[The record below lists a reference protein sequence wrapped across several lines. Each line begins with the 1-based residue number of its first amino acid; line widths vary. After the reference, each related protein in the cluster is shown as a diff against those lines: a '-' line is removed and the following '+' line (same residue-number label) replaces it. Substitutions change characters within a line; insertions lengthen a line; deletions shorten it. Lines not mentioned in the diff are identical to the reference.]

1 MSSVSKIEWTE
12 ATWNPVTGCRKISP
26 ACNNCYAETFANRFR
41 GVKGHPYEHGFLVK
55 LWYERLHLPLTWRKP
70 RFVFVN
76 SMSDLFLSDVPDT
89 FIEST
94 FQTMSSA
101 HWHTYQILT
110 KRAER
115 MFEWTTHNYTRQT
128 WPRNVWL
135 GVSIETSAFLD
146 RADFLSSTPA
156 HTKFISFEPL
166 LDRIQFTNGVLKVID
181 WVIVGGESGQKA
193 RRMHPEWVGPIYE
206 ECKKL
211 SVPFFFKQWGTFD
224 SRGRRVGK
232 RKAGRK
238 YLGRQWSGM
247 PQHSTPP

>member
-12 ATWNPVTGCRKISP
+12 ATWNPVTGCRKVSP
-26 ACNNCYAETFANRFR
+26 ACKNCYAETFANRFR
-41 GVKGHPYEHGFLVK
+41 GVKGHPYEQGFRVK

-115 MFEWTTHNYTRQT
+115 MFEWTRTTTRV
-128 WPRNVWL
+128 RL
-135 GVSIETSAFLD
+135 GLGTCGSA
-146 RADFLSSTPA
+146 
-156 HTKFISFEPL
+156 
-166 LDRIQFTNGVLKVID
+166 
-181 WVIVGGESGQKA
+181 
-193 RRMHPEWVGPIYE
+193 
-206 ECKKL
+206 
-211 SVPFFFKQWGTFD
+211 
-224 SRGRRVGK
+224 
-232 RKAGRK
+232 
-238 YLGRQWSGM
+238 
-247 PQHSTPP
+247 